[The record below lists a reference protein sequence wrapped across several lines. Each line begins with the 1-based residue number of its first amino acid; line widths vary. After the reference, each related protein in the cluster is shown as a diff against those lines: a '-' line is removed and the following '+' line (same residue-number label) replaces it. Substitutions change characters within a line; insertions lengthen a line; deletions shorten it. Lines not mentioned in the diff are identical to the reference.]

1 AAGERS
7 QRLGDEL
14 ARQQERERIA
24 REVHDVLGH
33 RLSLLN
39 LHAGALQVRPGADP
53 DEVQSAE
60 LVRQSAAQS
69 MEDLRS
75 LLDMLHEPSGQDTA
89 VADPSL
95 EDLPAMLEETAATG
109 ISVTSSVY
117 LDQAATADSAVD
129 RKSVV

>member
-1 AAGERS
+1 MNWWVVPMATVLTVGPVVGIALIRRANRRTQAAASAGSAAGERS

-75 LLDMLHEPSGQDTA
+75 LLDMLRS
-89 VADPSL
+89 
-95 EDLPAMLEETAATG
+95 EEH
-109 ISVTSSVY
+109 TSELQS
-117 LDQAATADSAVD
+117 
-129 RKSVV
+129 R